1 MVCDKRRENRLYEG
15 RVMVTQPTQTSQ
27 TFYRK
32 NIYKISPTPGQINGD
47 TVEINAYPIGVMAV
61 AAQGEQAG
69 VTSGRGNQRGN
80 KKAWLRGKGMLYL
93 VK

>member
-1 MVCDKRRENRLYEG
+1 
-15 RVMVTQPTQTSQ
+15 MVTQPTQTSQ

-47 TVEINAYPIGVMAV
+47 TVEINAYPIGAMAV
-61 AAQGEQAG
+61 AAQGEQVG
-69 VTSGRGNQRGN
+69 VTGRGTGMTRSGDPVGEPKGKPEAY

-93 VK
+93 IK